1 MMIKG
6 NNKNLPNLD
15 KNTNIHIEEI
25 KRSTV
30 RFNSTKP
37 TPSLLVIKFLKVTT
51 KRIFSRVQEKR
62 NKYMQLVSI
71 SLIADFSA

>member
-62 NKYMQLVSI
+62 NK
-71 SLIADFSA
+71 